1 MPKDTKTTQFK
12 ELRER
17 SGMARTQ
24 FAEYFG
30 IPYRT
35 IQDWELGN
43 RKCLDYVLKL
53 MEYKLINE
61 GLIRADMENKKG

>member
-1 MPKDTKTTQFK
+1 MNEFK
-12 ELRER
+12 KLRER
-17 SGMARTQ
+17 SGMTRTQ
-24 FAEYFG
+24 FSKHFG

-43 RKCLDYVLKL
+43 RKCLDYVMKL

>member
-1 MPKDTKTTQFK
+1 MKTIK
-12 ELRER
+12 ELREC
-17 SGMARTQ
+17 SGMTRTQ

-53 MEYKLINE
+53 IEYKLINE

>member
-1 MPKDTKTTQFK
+1 MKTIK
-12 ELRER
+12 ELLEC
-17 SGMARTQ
+17 SGMTRTQ

-53 MEYKLINE
+53 IEYKLINE

>member
-1 MPKDTKTTQFK
+1 MTIK
-12 ELRER
+12 ELRET
-17 SGMARTQ
+17 SGMTRTQ

-43 RKCLDYVLKL
+43 RKCPQYLVDLIKYRLK
-53 MEYKLINE
+53 NE
-61 GLIRADMENKKG
+61 GQLNAEK

>member
-1 MPKDTKTTQFK
+1 MITFR
-12 ELRER
+12 ELREQ
-17 SGMARTQ
+17 SGMTRTQ
-24 FAEYFG
+24 FSEYFG

-61 GLIRADMENKKG
+61 GMIRADMERGCEDGNL

>member
-1 MPKDTKTTQFK
+1 MNEFK
-12 ELRER
+12 KLREQ
-17 SGMARTQ
+17 SGLTRTQ
-24 FAEYFG
+24 FSKYFG

-53 MEYKLINE
+53 IEYKLINE
-61 GLIRADMENKKG
+61 GMIRADMENKKG

>member
-1 MPKDTKTTQFK
+1 MNEFK
-12 ELRER
+12 KLREQ
-17 SGMARTQ
+17 SSMTRTQ
-24 FAEYFG
+24 FSKYFG

-61 GLIRADMENKKG
+61 GLILADTERSGEDG